1 MPYQQKSR
9 EEGVKLSAE
18 RRAQRVEKLKAAISE
33 IMSTDFARGKERITL
48 EIGCGKGHFL
58 SAYAEA
64 FKDELCMGVD
74 LISSRIRD
82 SRNKAA
88 RLGLVNAFFEKAEAG
103 EFLDALGG
111 GILCEKIFIMFPD
124 PWPKKRHFK
133 RRLIQTEFLDM
144 LAGHCAEGAR
154 LYFRTDH
161 EGYFEWTRDLL
172 LENKNWQIMPGET
185 LPFEAVSQ
193 FQRILPVFNTL
204 CCRLCGKS

>member
-9 EEGVKLSAE
+9 EEGEKLSAE
-18 RRAQRVEKLKAAISE
+18 RRAQRVEKLKLSVSE
-33 IMSTDFARGKERITL
+33 MMSTDFARGRNLITF

-58 SAYAEA
+58 SAYAEN
-64 FKDELCMGVD
+64 FKDELCVGVD

-82 SRNKAA
+82 SRNKVA
-88 RLGLVNAFFEKAEAG
+88 RMGLQNAFFEKAEAG
-103 EFLDALGG
+103 EYLDALGG

-133 RRLIQTEFLDM
+133 RRLIQTDFLNM
-144 LAGHCAEGAR
+144 LASHCASGAR

-161 EGYFEWTRDLL
+161 DGYFQWARELIGNN
-172 LENKNWQIMPGET
+172 ENWRILPGED

-204 CCRLCGKS
+204 CCQLIEK